1 MSSISLALP
10 QLLIIEFGG
19 QLTLKIES
27 GNRENG
33 YRSAILDRGK
43 AVQWI
48 KQFPVKGVILSGGL
62 ASVYDVD
69 APKIPQEILDL
80 KVPTL
85 GICYGMQAIAH
96 HFGGTVEKQTPQ
108 YARAVI
114 RTSHGAGLF
123 SNTPHMQT
131 VWSNHG
137 DSVVKLPEG
146 FVVDARYKDTDGIA
160 AITNSSRRVY
170 GVQFHPEAD
179 QTEYGKAIL
188 ARFAELCGCEQDWR
202 PSMMVDVI
210 RDNTLEQVGSH
221 DEVVIGAS
229 GGVDSST
236 VGAILAPAIG
246 RRLHPISIDG
256 GQFRENELP
265 EVRQN
270 VQAAGMTNHIVIE
283 ASDRFFSA
291 LTGVADAETK
301 RENFARNYGGVFVD
315 TARRLGPNVK
325 WFAQGTL
332 APDRIESGK
341 TGGDRIKGH
350 HNEIADCGFLQRID
364 PVKDLFK
371 YEIRA
376 LAREL
381 GLPASISER
390 QPSPGPGLFIRHIGP
405 ISHEGIEVVR
415 WADARTKE
423 VLVERKIFDS
433 LSQLVV
439 GYFSQ
444 PLVGIK
450 GDKRS
455 YQGFAGIR
463 AVRTADFMTAEGY
476 AWPPDIQ
483 KELCQILGKHPRIVH
498 VAFFPMDKPPATT
511 EFE

>member
-1 MSSISLALP
+1 MSSTSLALP

-33 YRSAILDRGK
+33 YRSAILDRAK

-62 ASVYDVD
+62 ASVYDED
-69 APKIPQEILDL
+69 APRIPQEILNL
-80 KVPTL
+80 NVPIL
-85 GICYGMQAIAH
+85 GICYGMQALAH
-96 HFGGTVEKQTPQ
+96 HFGGIVEKRTPQ

-114 RTSHGAGLF
+114 RTRRSELFAGM
-123 SNTPHMQT
+123 PEAQR

-137 DSVVKLPEG
+137 DSVGKPPEG
-146 FVVDARYKDTDGIA
+146 FSVTATYADTDGIA
-160 AITNSSRRVY
+160 AIADERRRIW

-179 QTEYGKAIL
+179 QTEYGKAML
-188 ARFAELCGCEQDWR
+188 ARFAELCGCERDWR
-202 PSMMVDVI
+202 PAMMVDVI
-210 RDNTLEQVGSH
+210 RENTLAQIGSR
-221 DEVVIGAS
+221 DEVVMGAS

-246 RRLHPISIDG
+246 SRLHPISIDG

-270 VQAAGMTNHIVIE
+270 IQASGMTNHIVIE
-283 ASDRFFSA
+283 AMDQFFSV
-291 LTGVADAETK
+291 LSGVADAETK
-301 RENFARNYGGVFVD
+301 REHFAQNYGKVFVD
-315 TARRLGPNVK
+315 TALRLGPNVK

-405 ISHEGIEVVR
+405 ITRDGIAIVR

-423 VLVERKIFDS
+423 VLVDCGIYES
-433 LSQLVV
+433 LSQLIVA
-439 GYFSQ
+439 YFSQ

-463 AVRTADFMTAEGY
+463 AVKTADFMTAEGY
-476 AWPPDIQ
+476 AWPPELQ
-483 KELCQILGKHPRIVH
+483 KEICRILGKHPRIVH
-498 VAFFPMDKPPATT
+498 AAFFPMDKPPGTT